1 MSDKIVLAKPLSNGY
16 WKVKEEYL
24 DSLKVKIAIKELS
37 AVVLLIDAIMDIGE
51 MQGLK
56 NTIQQ
61 WITDLEEGVEH
72 E

>member
-1 MSDKIVLAKPLSNGY
+1 MIKTISESDVIKITRKDLRDRDIKNQKQG
-16 WKVKEEYL
+16 
-24 DSLKVKIAIKELS
+24 AIKELS
-37 AVVLLIDAIMDIGE
+37 AVVLLIDAIMDIDD

-56 NTIQQ
+56 NTIQK